1 MSATSGSGVGAPWVV
16 TKEMG
21 RCLCMRCGEEYAIA
35 LPCRIS
41 VFVAAMRAFIKEHS
55 ACVERTLEVKP

>member
-1 MSATSGSGVGAPWVV
+1 MTRALWVV

-21 RCLCMRCGEEYAIA
+21 RCLCTRCGEEYTIA

-41 VFVAAMRAFIKEHS
+41 VFVAAARAFVKEHS
-55 ACVERTLEVKP
+55 ACVERALEAKP